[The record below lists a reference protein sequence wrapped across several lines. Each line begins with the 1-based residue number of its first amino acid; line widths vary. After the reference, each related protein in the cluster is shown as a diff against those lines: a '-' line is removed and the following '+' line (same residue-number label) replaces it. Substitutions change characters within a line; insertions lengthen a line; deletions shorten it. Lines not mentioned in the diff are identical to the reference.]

1 MRADTPVINKDVV
14 EFTKSKLPDETTIY
28 AISDFFKIFGD
39 STRLQILCALEANQ
53 MCVGDLCNAIDITK
67 SAASH
72 QLNILKANKLV
83 KYRKVGK
90 NVVYSLDDD
99 HVSMIIETAKRHL
112 EEK

>member
-1 MRADTPVINKDVV
+1 
-14 EFTKSKLPDETTIY
+14 
-28 AISDFFKIFGD
+28 
-39 STRLQILCALEANQ
+39 